1 MPADTPRPS
10 RRPGSAGPVAGL
22 PPPTVAATETGR
34 PAGPVAGLL
43 PPAVAAA
50 ETGRPAGPV
59 VGLLPPAAAS
69 AESTGRPAGLIA
81 GLLPPAAASAESVG
95 RPAGLIAGLLPPAV
109 ASAESTGSPAAAAP
123 GLLPAEAEA
132 VRTAGPRRRAEF
144 AAGRSCARAALAT
157 LGVAAGPI
165 LPGPA
170 GQPLWPAGVTGSI
183 THCAGYQACAVA
195 RAADVAAIGIDA
207 EPDAPLPAGLIERI
221 ATAPELAWIS
231 RHVAVTALPPAAR
244 VGAAAWAPAAPPPAA
259 PPSAAPAAHVPPPAA
274 PGGVSWDR
282 LLFSAKEAARKL
294 WYPLTGQWPGFRE
307 VTVGLATNGTFTAC
321 LPSPGPADGNGR
333 MTQLTGR
340 WLARDGLIVTAI
352 VRAPR

>member
-1 MPADTPRPS
+1 MPADTPRSS
-10 RRPGSAGPVAGL
+10 RRAGS
-22 PPPTVAATETGR
+22 
-34 PAGPVAGLL
+34 
-43 PPAVAAA
+43 
-50 ETGRPAGPV
+50 
-59 VGLLPPAAAS
+59 
-69 AESTGRPAGLIA
+69 
-81 GLLPPAAASAESVG
+81 
-95 RPAGLIAGLLPPAV
+95 AGLIAGLLPPAV
-109 ASAESTGSPAAAAP
+109 APTESTGRPAKLIAGLLPPAAAATESTGRPARLIADLLPPVVAAAESTCSPPPDAP
-123 GLLPAEAEA
+123 GLFPAEAEA

-183 THCAGYQACAVA
+183 THTAGYQACAVG
-195 RAADVAAIGIDA
+195 RTADVAAIGIDA
-207 EPDAPLPAGLIERI
+207 EPDAPLPAGLIESI

-231 RHVAVTALPPAAR
+231 RHVAVTALPSAAR
-244 VGAAAWAPAAPPPAA
+244 VRAAAQAPAAPPPAA
-259 PPSAAPAAHVPPPAA
+259 PPSAAWAAHVPPPAT

-307 VTVGLATNGTFTAC
+307 VTVGLATTGAFTAS
-321 LPSPGPADGNGR
+321 LPSPGPAGGNGR

-340 WLARDGLIVTAI
+340 WLASDGLIVTAI

>member
-81 GLLPPAAASAESVG
+81 GLLPPT
-95 RPAGLIAGLLPPAV
+95 V

-170 GQPLWPAGVTGSI
+170 GQPLWPARVTGSI

-231 RHVAVTALPPAAR
+231 RHVAVTALPPAPR
-244 VGAAAWAPAAPPPAA
+244 VRGAARAPPP
-259 PPSAAPAAHVPPPAA
+259 PPPA
-274 PGGVSWDR
+274 
-282 LLFSAKEAARKL
+282 
-294 WYPLTGQWPGFRE
+294 
-307 VTVGLATNGTFTAC
+307 
-321 LPSPGPADGNGR
+321 GP
-333 MTQLTGR
+333 
-340 WLARDGLIVTAI
+340 
-352 VRAPR
+352 PPP

>member
-95 RPAGLIAGLLPPAV
+95 RPAGLIAGLLPPAA

-321 LPSPGPADGNGR
+321 LPSPGPAGGNGR

>member
-1 MPADTPRPS
+1 MPADTS
-10 RRPGSAGPVAGL
+10 RRPGSARL
-22 PPPTVAATETGR
+22 I
-34 PAGPVAGLL
+34 AGLL

-50 ETGRPAGPV
+50 E
-59 VGLLPPAAAS
+59 
-69 AESTGRPAGLIA
+69 STGN
-81 GLLPPAAASAESVG
+81 PP
-95 RPAGLIAGLLPPAV
+95 PD
-109 ASAESTGSPAAAAP
+109 AP
-123 GLLPAEAEA
+123 GLFPAEEEA
-132 VRTAGPRRRAEF
+132 LRTAGPRRRAEF
-144 AAGRSCARAALAT
+144 AAGRSCARAALAA

-195 RAADVAAIGIDA
+195 RVTDVPAIGIDA

-231 RHVAVTALPPAAR
+231 RHLAVTALPSAAR

-259 PPSAAPAAHVPPPAA
+259 PPSAAPASTAHVPPPAD

-282 LLFSAKEAARKL
+282 VLFSAKEAARKL

-307 VTVGLATNGTFTAC
+307 VTIGLATTGTFIAC
-321 LPSPGPADGNGR
+321 LPGPGPAGGNGR

-340 WLARDGLIVTAI
+340 WLARNGLIVTAI

>member
-95 RPAGLIAGLLPPAV
+95 RPAGLIAGLLPPAA

-307 VTVGLATNGTFTAC
+307 VTVGLATTGTFTAS
-321 LPSPGPADGNGR
+321 LPSPGPAGGNGR

-340 WLARDGLIVTAI
+340 WLASDGLIVTAI